1 MKNEDLIEFAK
12 DQCEI
17 SLEDSYMGKY
27 LRETIKMLEDEL
39 TLSKKIKQV
48 REEID
53 TDVRTTVKHFTNTDT
68 VIDYVLDSIDELI
81 ESAENGMRE
90 KRVFNLISNF
100 VRANAVKIDFDFD
113 FLGNLTIT
121 MTRKSHTISR
131 AISRAISN
139 SEFNWIEDC
148 ENTIFYYLNVMLAE
162 LIKSEEEK

>member
-1 MKNEDLIEFAK
+1 MNATNNELIEFAK

-17 SLEDSYMGKY
+17 FPEDSYMGKY
-27 LRETIKMLEDEL
+27 LRETIKILEDEL
-39 TLSKKIKQV
+39 TLSKKIKQT

-53 TDVRTTVKHFTNTDT
+53 TDIRTTVKNFTNTDT

-81 ESAENGMRE
+81 KSVKNRTRE
-90 KRVFNLISNF
+90 KRVFNSISNF
-100 VRANAVKIDFDFD
+100 ARANVVKIDFDFD

-131 AISRAISN
+131 TISRAISN
-139 SEFNWIEDC
+139 SELNWIEDC

-162 LIKSEEEK
+162 LIESEE